1 MFKKK
6 SQVEKMISESAEMA
20 EALGPDAQLCVIEKK
35 TSDEY
40 GIFETQTFEFGV
52 RRPYYKKWFMGKHA
66 LSIILSWWNQEELD
80 KVHNELLA
88 HGLEFIPRG
97 AEDPDGLIGVWL

>member
-1 MFKKK
+1 
-6 SQVEKMISESAEMA
+6 MISETVGMA
-20 EALGPDAQLCVIEKK
+20 EALGHDAQLCVIEKR

-40 GIFETQTFEFGV
+40 GVFGTQTFEFGI
-52 RRPYYKKWFMGKHA
+52 RRPNRLKWFMGKHA
-66 LSIILSWWNQEELD
+66 LSIIVSWWSQGELD